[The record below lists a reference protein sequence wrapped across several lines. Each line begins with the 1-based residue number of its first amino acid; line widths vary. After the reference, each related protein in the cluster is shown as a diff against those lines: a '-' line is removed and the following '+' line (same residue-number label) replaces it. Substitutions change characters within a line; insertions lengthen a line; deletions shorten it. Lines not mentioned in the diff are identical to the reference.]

1 VSAVRRELGLG
12 LQTDKA
18 LGEYG
23 PLAHAAEDAGF
34 DVVTTFNDLW
44 FQPALPALLEIAR
57 ATRHVRLGP
66 SCLNPFTLH
75 PVEIAGQTAMLDA
88 AANGRAFLGLAR
100 GTWLETLGLDQSD
113 PVTAIREAWEVI
125 RRLLERDESGYQGRR
140 FSLPPGDRLR
150 YPVLRP
156 RVPLLIG
163 TWSPRLAAFAGE
175 AAQELKVGGSANP
188 EVVPVMG
195 RRIGKP
201 DVRIVLG
208 AVTVADQ
215 DGDRARTIARREVAM
230 YFAVVAELDPTVSIE
245 PELISRVR
253 TLVAAGQEEGAG
265 ALISD
270 DLLARFAFAGTPEEI
285 ATHAEAVF
293 DAGAGRVDFGTP
305 HGAPERQG
313 IELLCTQ
320 VLPRLRATVAAGG

>member
-1 VSAVRRELGLG
+1 VSDARRELGLG

-18 LGEYG
+18 FGEYG
-23 PLAHAAEDAGF
+23 SLALAAEDAGF

-57 ATRHVRLGP
+57 STRHVRLGP
-66 SCLNPFTLH
+66 SCLNPFMLH

-88 AANGRAFLGLAR
+88 TANGRAFLGLAP
-100 GTWLETLGLDQSD
+100 GAWLETLGLDQSE

-125 RRLLERDESGYQGRR
+125 RRLLEGDDRGYQGRR
-140 FSLPPGDRLR
+140 FSLPPGARLR
-150 YPVLRP
+150 YPVLRA
-156 RVPLLIG
+156 RVPLLVG

-175 AAQELKVGGSANP
+175 AAQELKIGGSANP
-188 EVVPVMG
+188 EVVPFMR
-195 RRIGKP
+195 RRIGNP

-208 AVTVADQ
+208 AVTVVDE
-215 DGDRARTIARREVAM
+215 DGERARRIARREVAM
-230 YFAVVAELDPTVSIE
+230 YLAVVAELDPTVSIE

-253 TLVAAGQEEGAG
+253 TLVTAGQEEGAG

-270 DLLARFAFAGTPEEI
+270 DLLDRFVFAGTPDQI
-285 ATHAEAVF
+285 ATHVEAVF

-305 HGAPERQG
+305 HGAPESRG
-313 IELLCTQ
+313 IELLCNN
-320 VLPRLRATVAAGG
+320 VVRRLRPAVAAGG